1 MGTATAAEPENEVED
16 DVETCFYKA
25 PCRFGSGSWNK
36 TGGKL
41 SCRIASKMM
50 SPNTR
55 DECLVNASLQVR
67 LSMDPETNDAPPL
80 PGMGDA
86 YESLLLRV
94 RVTQYS
100 KNSSD
105 VCFSMAFDQADM
117 PAQFLKSIAYS
128 AGSIYVLDVSYLEDK
143 SAEPGDD
150 EDSEE

>member
-1 MGTATAAEPENEVED
+1 MGTATAEKPGTEADDAEI
-16 DVETCFYKA
+16 CFYKA

-50 SPNTR
+50 TPNTR
-55 DECLVNASLQVR
+55 DEFLVNASLQVR
-67 LSMDPETNDAPPL
+67 LSLDPETNDAPPL

-86 YESLLLRV
+86 YESLTLRV
-94 RVTQYS
+94 KVTQYS
-100 KNSSD
+100 KNSTD
-105 VCFSMAFDQADM
+105 VCFSMSFDQADM
-117 PAQFLKSIAYS
+117 PAQFLKDIAYS

-143 SAEPGDD
+143 NAEPGDED